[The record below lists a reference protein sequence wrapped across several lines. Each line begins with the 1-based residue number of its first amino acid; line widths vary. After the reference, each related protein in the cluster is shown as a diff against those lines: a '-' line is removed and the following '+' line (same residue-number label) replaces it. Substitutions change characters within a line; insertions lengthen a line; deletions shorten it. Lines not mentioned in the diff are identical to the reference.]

1 VDRLRLLVVEDE
13 VLMREGLMR
22 LIAEAGWEVVGTA
35 DTFDGAVAQAFDLR
49 PDVALLDVRM
59 PPTHTDEGL
68 RAAEQII
75 EAAPEV
81 GILVLSHYVEARYAL
96 RLLERRTKGVGYL
109 LKQRVGELRILLE
122 AIRRVAEGRAVV
134 DPEVVTLLTTRRDSS
149 AQLAELSER
158 ELQLLELMAQG
169 RSNRG
174 IEKELVLSPKTIES
188 HTRSIFA
195 KLGLP
200 PVEDDHRRVLA
211 VLSYL
216 RARER

>member
-1 VDRLRLLVVEDE
+1 MNALRVLVAEDE
-13 VLMREGLMR
+13 VLMREGLIR
-22 LIAEAGWEVVGTA
+22 LIAEAGLEVVATA
-35 DTFDGAVAQAFDLR
+35 DTFDEAVAQTFDMR

-68 RAAEQII
+68 RAAERIM

-109 LKQRVGELRILLE
+109 LKQRVGELRVLLE

-134 DPEVVTLLTTRRDSS
+134 DPEVVALLTARRD
-149 AQLAELSER
+149 AAEQLADLSER

-174 IEKELVLSPKTIES
+174 IENELVLSPKTIES
-188 HTRSIFA
+188 HIRSIFA
-195 KLGLP
+195 KLALP
-200 PVEDDHRRVLA
+200 PVQDDHRRVLA

-216 RARER
+216 RTRER